1 MQEKLFDSEAKVME
15 ILWEKGTLSAK
26 EISLI
31 ASESIG
37 WNKNTTYTI
46 IKKLEAKGFIRRD
59 EPGFMC
65 TPLVSR
71 EEIQKNE
78 ASTLLNNLLLDFQY
92 EHRRILHGTDR
103 SCIKKDQTD
112 TSQGVSL
119 PLADPFLQDDD
130 PLGLE

>member
-15 ILWEKGTLSAK
+15 ILWEKGPLSAK

-31 ASESIG
+31 AAESIG

-65 TPLVSR
+65 TPLVSQ

-78 ASTLLNNLLLDFQY
+78 ASTLLNKFFKGSRKALFSALLEDEKLSDKEIQ
-92 EHRRILHGTDR
+92 EL
-103 SCIKKDQTD
+103 KDLID
-112 TSQGVSL
+112 KR
-119 PLADPFLQDDD
+119 
-130 PLGLE
+130 